1 MKNKINAIILAAG
14 MGNRLNPLTKDIPK
28 GMVKLFEKSLLEMQI
43 DIFKQCDIN
52 DITIVTGHL
61 GEKIT
66 FPDINYIKN
75 QNFSLTNINESLFC
89 AKEKLQDESIISY
102 SDIIFEKKIIEQLVN
117 FNGNIGIGV
126 RLNFKSHYNG
136 RTLHPISEAENV
148 VIENNKI
155 IKMQKNISKCD
166 NNQNIGEFLG
176 LMKLSKNASNILV
189 QKYSEL
195 ENSHA
200 GKFHDAPSL
209 KQAYITD
216 MLQEIIDSDYLV
228 EPILIDGKWC
238 EIDTEQDLE
247 FARQNFKDFKYVNS

>member
-43 DIFKQCDIN
+43 DIFKQYDIN

-89 AKEKLQDESIISY
+89 AKEKFETESIISY
-102 SDIIFEKKIIEQLVN
+102 SDIIYEKKIIEKLTS
-117 FNGNIGIGV
+117 FNGDIGVGV
-126 RLNFKSHYNG
+126 RLNWKPYYKGRASHP
-136 RTLHPISEAENV
+136 TSEAENV

-155 IKMQKNISKCD
+155 VKIRKNVSKCEK
-166 NNQNIGEFLG
+166 NQIVGEFVG
-176 LMKLSKNASNILV
+176 IMKLSKNASDILV
-189 QKYSEL
+189 QKYLEL
-195 ENSHA
+195 EKSHI
-200 GKFHDAPSL
+200 GKFHNAPSL

-216 MLQEIIDSDYLV
+216 MLQEIVDSDYLV
-228 EPILIDGKWC
+228 EPVIIEGKWC
-238 EIDTEQDLE
+238 EIDTIQDIE
-247 FARQNFKDFKYVNS
+247 YAKQIFK